1 MQRNTNRALN
11 WLLPISLLAA
21 ACGAQPAA
29 QPLIVPSET
38 PAPTSVVVVPTSAAE
53 CGAEAAIGLAQ
64 TQSDL
69 ALAALAELEAT
80 RPTTQD
86 EPAIAR
92 KGLAAFTSARE
103 VMKAYNVP
111 ECLAPGKKFAL
122 QFFDERIAAYAAL
135 QIGDAGS
142 YETRLT
148 NGEIARQNMI
158 TAVNGVLGP

>member
-1 MQRNTNRALN
+1 MSRR
-11 WLLPISLLAA
+11 LLLISLILA
-21 ACGAQPAA
+21 ACGAPPATS
-29 QPLIVPSET
+29 PLVRPSET
-38 PAPTSVVVVPTSAAE
+38 PAPTSAVVVPTSTVE
-53 CGAEAAIGLAQ
+53 CGAEAAIALAQ

-69 ALAALAELEAT
+69 ALAAVAELDAT
-80 RPTTQD
+80 KQTTQD

-103 VMKAYNVP
+103 VMKAYDVP
-111 ECLAPGKKFAL
+111 ECLAPGKEFAGR
-122 QFFDERIAAYAAL
+122 FFDERIAAYAAL

-142 YETRLT
+142 YDTHLA